1 VRACFAALAIAACTA
16 CDVAGPVV
24 DRLPKPP
31 MLPPDVDRISVPCQ
45 NPPSCETEL
54 MTDGGVTE
62 LRPLGD
68 DISGLDEDAGVEKA
82 LDPNAIDWDGDSI
95 ELTSTTPVEVVHGE
109 APEAGALIE
118 LRGPVTLR
126 FEHVA
131 SLEGVRIASVSPESR
146 LVLDHVTALDLTL
159 GDGEHRFAGRLEAK
173 HTTFE
178 GASVNAAHISLDSV
192 VFVGSFIEA
201 ETFVSRDGLMLNAIL
216 ELGDGFFAP
225 TELRDTEIRRCD
237 ALSFFQSSLRDVS
250 IARCRSD
257 VPTRLYQS
265 MAVRGVLDG
274 VLLADSSVIE
284 AALLGQKEETSL
296 LMWETAAKRVAVC
309 DFADD
314 VQLGASAIQ
323 CSSCTEDALE
333 GLLCEVRQD
342 AERPAEWQGRYNYC
356 DKLDDVARCEEPL
369 PERPRPQV
377 EE

>member
-1 VRACFAALAIAACTA
+1 VALAIAACTA

-31 MLPPDVDRISVPCQ
+31 MLPPDTPRITVPCQ
-45 NPPSCETEL
+45 EPPSCETEFT
-54 MTDGGVTE
+54 TDGGVTE
-62 LRPLGD
+62 LRPLDADNAGSED
-68 DISGLDEDAGVEKA
+68 DAGSEDA
-82 LDPNAIDWDGDSI
+82 LDPRAIDWDSDSI
-95 ELTSTTPVEVVHGE
+95 ELASATPIEVVHGE

-131 SLEGVRIASVSPESR
+131 SMEGLRIASASPESR

-159 GDGEHRFAGRLEAK
+159 GDRDHRFAGRLEAK

-201 ETFVSRDGLMLNAIL
+201 DTFISRDGLMQNVVL
-216 ELGDGFFAP
+216 ELGDGLFAP
-225 TELRDTEIRRCD
+225 SQLHDTEIRRCD
-237 ALSFFQSSLRDVS
+237 TLSFFQSSLMNAS

-257 VPTRLYQS
+257 VPTRFYQS
-265 MAVRGVLDG
+265 MVVLSVVDG
-274 VLLADSSVIE
+274 VLSADTSVIE
-284 AALLGQKEETSL
+284 AVRLGRKDETSL
-296 LMWETAAKRVAVC
+296 LMWETAGKRLALC
-309 DFADD
+309 DYADD
-314 VQLGASAIQ
+314 IQLGASAIQ

-333 GLLCEVRQD
+333 GQLCEVRED
-342 AERPAEWQGRYNYC
+342 AERPDEWSGRYNYC
-356 DKLDDVARCEEPL
+356 DRLDQVARCEEPL
-369 PERPRPQV
+369 PEHARPHF

>member
-1 VRACFAALAIAACTA
+1 MRAALAALAIVACTA

-31 MLPPDVDRISVPCQ
+31 MLPPPADPISVPCQ
-45 NPPSCETEL
+45 KPPSCETEF
-54 MTDGGVTE
+54 MTDGGLAE
-62 LRPLGD
+62 LRPLD
-68 DISGLDEDAGVEKA
+68 ADNAGLDEDAGVEDA
-82 LDPNAIDWDGDSI
+82 LDPNAIDWDSDSI
-95 ELTSTTPVEVVHGE
+95 ELASATPIDVMHRE

-131 SLEGVRIASVSPESR
+131 SLDGVRIASVSPESR
-146 LVLDHVTALDLTL
+146 LVFDHVTALDLTL

-178 GASVNAAHISLDSV
+178 AASVNAAHISLDSV
-192 VFVGSFIEA
+192 VFVDSFIEA
-201 ETFVSRDGLMLNAIL
+201 ETFVSRDGLMLNTIL

-225 TELRDTEIRRCD
+225 SELRDTEIRRCD
-237 ALSFFQSSLRDVS
+237 ALSFFQSSLMNVS

-257 VPTRLYQS
+257 VPTRLYES
-265 MAVRGVLDG
+265 MVVRGVLNG
-274 VLLADSSVIE
+274 VLLADTSVIE
-284 AALLGQKEETSL
+284 AVLLGQKEETSL
-296 LMWETAAKRVAVC
+296 LMWRTAAKRVALC
-309 DFADD
+309 DYADD

-323 CSSCTEDALE
+323 CSSCTDDALE
-333 GLLCEVRQD
+333 GRLCEVREE
-342 AERPAEWQGRYNYC
+342 AERPEEWKGRYNYC